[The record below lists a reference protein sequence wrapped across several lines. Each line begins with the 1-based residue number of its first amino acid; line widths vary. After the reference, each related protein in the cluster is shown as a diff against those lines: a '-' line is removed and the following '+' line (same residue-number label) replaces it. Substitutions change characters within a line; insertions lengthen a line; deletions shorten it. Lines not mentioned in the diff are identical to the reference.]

1 MSTHS
6 KLIAAHYTRD
16 NTSSIAVSSIDQI
29 VEWALNK
36 PTQAGVL
43 ARNRLGMKTV
53 DETEEN
59 VEGGPEAEED
69 PELGKPAPLPGRLL
83 VAILRERLGQL
94 DCSDG
99 LIIDGID
106 TAYSKS
112 PETTATVLKVAFGP
126 TILLSETSLDSNIVV
141 DEGSE
146 VGESDPQA
154 DQDGLPPLLDVSR
167 MYRST
172 ATQDS

>member
-6 KLIAAHYTRD
+6 KPIAAHYTRD

-43 ARNRLGMKTV
+43 AGIGGMKTA

-83 VAILRERLGQL
+83 VAILRERQGNL
-94 DCSDG
+94 
-99 LIIDGID
+99 
-106 TAYSKS
+106 TA
-112 PETTATVLKVAFGP
+112 AM
-126 TILLSETSLDSNIVV
+126 D
-141 DEGSE
+141 
-146 VGESDPQA
+146 
-154 DQDGLPPLLDVSR
+154 
-167 MYRST
+167 
-172 ATQDS
+172 